1 VSSVASAHAALQGP
15 YQDPRRFLLDV
26 MNDPTVALAL
36 RIDAAKALLLQGTP
50 GASAS
55 AA

>member
-1 VSSVASAHAALQGP
+1 VE
-15 YQDPRRFLLDV
+15 
-26 MNDPTVALAL
+26 LAL